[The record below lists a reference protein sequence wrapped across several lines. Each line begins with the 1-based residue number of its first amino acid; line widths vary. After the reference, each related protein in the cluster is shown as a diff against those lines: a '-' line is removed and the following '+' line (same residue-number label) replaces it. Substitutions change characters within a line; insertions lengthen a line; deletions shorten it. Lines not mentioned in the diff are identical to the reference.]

1 MTETKPLLAFAAV
14 IEHGTMHAAARA
26 LGMTPSAVSQ
36 HISRL
41 EALHGVK
48 LLKRSTRRMA
58 PTEAGAALAVHCVKL
73 RQALLDAQAALDNIK
88 TEAAGEVRL
97 ALPSP
102 LTLAPDFQA
111 ALLRVAAEFPKISI
125 RLFVSDEL
133 ADLQR
138 HNIDIALR
146 GCDTALD
153 APDLV
158 ARHLA
163 DWQWQIYAAPS
174 YIAQTGQPESPADL
188 RGRRWLSYNGE
199 TVVRHVLRRGAERF
213 AGNGQRV
220 AVRRFD
226 ERTPTDGGWAGHFST
241 VGRRNARLGA
251 RRQAASAAARLDVAE
266 NGVIRGYA
274 TPCAVGKSGSGAGLL
289 DGGVSGSLKPSF
301 PNSTLKSNGAAICW
315 TKSNTPTTAA

>member
-48 LLKRSTRRMA
+48 LLKRSTRRIV
-58 PTEAGAALAVHCVKL
+58 PTEAGAALAAHCVKL
-73 RQALLDAQAALDNIK
+73 RQALLNAQAALDNIK

-102 LTLAPDFQA
+102 LTLAPDFQT
-111 ALLRVAAEFPKISI
+111 ALLRVAAEFPKISM

-146 GCDTALD
+146 GGDTALD

-158 ARHLA
+158 AGI
-163 DWQWQIYAAPS
+163 W
-174 YIAQTGQPESPADL
+174 
-188 RGRRWLSYNGE
+188 
-199 TVVRHVLRRGAERF
+199 
-213 AGNGQRV
+213 
-220 AVRRFD
+220 
-226 ERTPTDGGWAGHFST
+226 RT
-241 VGRRNARLGA
+241 
-251 RRQAASAAARLDVAE
+251 
-266 NGVIRGYA
+266 
-274 TPCAVGKSGSGAGLL
+274 GSGRYTPHP
-289 DGGVSGSLKPSF
+289 VISPKQGSLKALRICAAGVGFRAAMKP
-301 PNSTLKSNGAAICW
+301 LRAMCCGAVWNGSSWKQTMCGRAAI
-315 TKSNTPTTAA
+315 

>member
-26 LGMTPSAVSQ
+26 LGMTLSAVSQ

-48 LLKRSTRRMA
+48 LLKRSTRRTA
-58 PTEAGAALAVHCVKL
+58 PTEAGAVLAAHCVKL

-102 LTLAPDFQA
+102 LTLAPNFQA
-111 ALLRVAAEFPKISI
+111 ALLRVAAEFPKISV

-146 GCDTALD
+146 GGDTALD

-188 RGRRWLSYNGE
+188 RGWRSGSDE
-199 TVVRHVLRRGAERF
+199 TIVRHVLRRGVERF
-213 AGNGQRV
+213 ELETDNVWPCGDLMSARQLTAAGLGVSAQLDGEMRGWVREGRLQVLLPDWTLPKMALYAVTPHRV
-220 AVRRFD
+220 QSAKVAAVLGCL
-226 ERTPTDGGWAGHFST
+226 T
-241 VGRRNARLGA
+241 NAF
-251 RRQAASAAARLDVAE
+251 QAA
-266 NGVIRGYA
+266 
-274 TPCAVGKSGSGAGLL
+274 
-289 DGGVSGSLKPSF
+289 
-301 PNSTLKSNGAAICW
+301 
-315 TKSNTPTTAA
+315 

>member
-48 LLKRSTRRMA
+48 L
-58 PTEAGAALAVHCVKL
+58 
-73 RQALLDAQAALDNIK
+73 RQALLNAQAALDNIK

-102 LTLAPDFQA
+102 LTLAPDFQT
-111 ALLRVAAEFPKISI
+111 ALLRVAAEFPKISM

-146 GCDTALD
+146 GGDTALD

-163 DWQWQIYAAPS
+163 NWQWQIYAAPS

-188 RGRRWLSYNGE
+188 RSRRWLSGSDE
-199 TVVRHVLRRGAERF
+199 TVARHVLRRGVERF
-213 AGNGQRV
+213 ELETDNVWPCGDLMSARQLTAAGLGVSAQLDGEMRGWVREGRLQVLLPDWTLPKMALYAVTPHRV
-220 AVRRFD
+220 QSAKVAAVLGCL
-226 ERTPTDGGWAGHFST
+226 T
-241 VGRRNARLGA
+241 NAF
-251 RRQAASAAARLDVAE
+251 QAA
-266 NGVIRGYA
+266 
-274 TPCAVGKSGSGAGLL
+274 
-289 DGGVSGSLKPSF
+289 
-301 PNSTLKSNGAAICW
+301 
-315 TKSNTPTTAA
+315 

>member
-48 LLKRSTRRMA
+48 LLKRSTRRVA
-58 PTEAGAALAVHCVKL
+58 PTEAGAALAAHCVKL
-73 RQALLDAQAALDNIK
+73 RQALLDAQAALGNIK

-125 RLFVSDEL
+125 CLFVSDEL

-146 GCDTALD
+146 GGDTALD

-158 ARHLA
+158 ARHLV

-213 AGNGQRV
+213 ELEM
-220 AVRRFD
+220 D
-226 ERTPTDGGWAGHFST
+226 
-241 VGRRNARLGA
+241 NAW
-251 RRQAASAAARLDVAE
+251 
-266 NGVIRGYA
+266 
-274 TPCAVGKSGSGAGLL
+274 PCGDLMSVCQL
-289 DGGVSGSLKPSF
+289 
-301 PNSTLKSNGAAICW
+301 
-315 TKSNTPTTAA
+315 TAAGDWACRHSWTAKCAAGCAKAGCKCCCPIGRCRNWRYTRLRRTVCSRRKWRRCWVA

>member
-48 LLKRSTRRMA
+48 LLKRSTRRMS
-58 PTEAGAALAVHCVKL
+58 PTEAGAALAAHCVKL

-102 LTLAPDFQA
+102 LTL
-111 ALLRVAAEFPKISI
+111 
-125 RLFVSDEL
+125 
-133 ADLQR
+133 
-138 HNIDIALR
+138 
-146 GCDTALD
+146 

-213 AGNGQRV
+213 ELETDNAWPCGDLMS
-220 AVRRFD
+220 VRQL
-226 ERTPTDGGWAGHFST
+226 TA
-241 VGRRNARLGA
+241 
-251 RRQAASAAARLDVAE
+251 
-266 NGVIRGYA
+266 
-274 TPCAVGKSGSGAGLL
+274 AGLGISVQL
-289 DGGVSGSLKPSF
+289 DGEMRGWVREGRLQVLLPDWTLPKMALYAVTPHRVQSAKVAAVLGCLTEAFQAGS
-301 PNSTLKSNGAAICW
+301 
-315 TKSNTPTTAA
+315 

>member
-48 LLKRSTRRMA
+48 LLKRSTRRTA
-58 PTEAGAALAVHCVKL
+58 PTEAGAALAAHCVKL

-97 ALPSP
+97 ARPSP
-102 LTLAPDFQA
+102 LTLAPDFQT
-111 ALLRVAAEFPKISI
+111 ALLRVAAEFPKISM
-125 RLFVSDEL
+125 RLFVTDEL

-146 GCDTALD
+146 GGDTALD

-188 RGRRWLSYNGE
+188 RWWRWLSGSDE
-199 TVVRHVLRRGAERF
+199 TIVRHVLRRGAERF
-213 AGNGQRV
+213 
-220 AVRRFD
+220 
-226 ERTPTDGGWAGHFST
+226 ELETDNVWPCGDLMS
-241 VGRRNARLGA
+241 ARQLTA
-251 RRQAASAAARLDVAE
+251 
-266 NGVIRGYA
+266 
-274 TPCAVGKSGSGAGLL
+274 AGLGVSVQL
-289 DGGVSGSLKPSF
+289 DGEMRGWVREGRLQVLLPDW
-301 PNSTLKSNGAAICW
+301 TLPKLALYAVTPHRVQSAKVAAVLGCL
-315 TKSNTPTTAA
+315 TEAFQAGK

>member
-48 LLKRSTRRMA
+48 LLKRSTRRIA
-58 PTEAGAALAVHCVKL
+58 PTEAGAALAAHCVKL

-146 GCDTALD
+146 GGDTALD

-158 ARHLA
+158 ARHLV
-163 DWQWQIYAAPS
+163 D
-174 YIAQTGQPESPADL
+174 
-188 RGRRWLSYNGE
+188 
-199 TVVRHVLRRGAERF
+199 
-213 AGNGQRV
+213 
-220 AVRRFD
+220 
-226 ERTPTDGGWAGHFST
+226 
-241 VGRRNARLGA
+241 
-251 RRQAASAAARLDVAE
+251 
-266 NGVIRGYA
+266 
-274 TPCAVGKSGSGAGLL
+274 
-289 DGGVSGSLKPSF
+289 
-301 PNSTLKSNGAAICW
+301 
-315 TKSNTPTTAA
+315 

>member
-48 LLKRSTRRMA
+48 LLKRSTRRTA
-58 PTEAGAALAVHCVKL
+58 PTEAGAVLAAHCVKL

-146 GCDTALD
+146 GGDTALD

-213 AGNGQRV
+213 ELETDNAWPCGDLMS
-220 AVRRFD
+220 VRQL
-226 ERTPTDGGWAGHFST
+226 TA
-241 VGRRNARLGA
+241 
-251 RRQAASAAARLDVAE
+251 
-266 NGVIRGYA
+266 
-274 TPCAVGKSGSGAGLL
+274 AGLGVSVQL
-289 DGGVSGSLKPSF
+289 DGEMRGWVREGRLQVLLPDW
-301 PNSTLKSNGAAICW
+301 TLPKLALYAVTPHRVQSAKVAAVLGCL
-315 TKSNTPTTAA
+315 TEAFQAGK

>member
-1 MTETKPLLAFAAV
+1 MVCQFRQNLWKIYVYVTSTFPIPTTMTETKPLLAFAAV

-41 EALHGVK
+41 ETLHGVK

-58 PTEAGAALAVHCVKL
+58 PTEAGAALAAHCVKL

-88 TEAAGEVRL
+88 TETAGEVRL

-146 GCDTALD
+146 GGDTALD

-174 YIAQTGQPESPADL
+174 YIAQTGQPEHPADL
-188 RGRRWLSYNGE
+188 RGQRWLSYNGE
-199 TVVRHVLRRGAERF
+199 TVVRHVLRR
-213 AGNGQRV
+213 
-220 AVRRFD
+220 
-226 ERTPTDGGWAGHFST
+226 RT
-241 VGRRNARLGA
+241 V
-251 RRQAASAAARLDVAE
+251 
-266 NGVIRGYA
+266 
-274 TPCAVGKSGSGAGLL
+274 
-289 DGGVSGSLKPSF
+289 
-301 PNSTLKSNGAAICW
+301 
-315 TKSNTPTTAA
+315 

>member
-48 LLKRSTRRMA
+48 LLKRSTRRIA
-58 PTEAGAALAVHCVKL
+58 PTEAGAALAAHCVKL

-111 ALLRVAAEFPKISI
+111 ALLRVVAEFPKISM

-146 GCDTALD
+146 GGDTALD
-153 APDLV
+153 APD
-158 ARHLA
+158 
-163 DWQWQIYAAPS
+163 
-174 YIAQTGQPESPADL
+174 
-188 RGRRWLSYNGE
+188 
-199 TVVRHVLRRGAERF
+199 F
-213 AGNGQRV
+213 
-220 AVRRFD
+220 
-226 ERTPTDGGWAGHFST
+226 GG
-241 VGRRNARLGA
+241 
-251 RRQAASAAARLDVAE
+251 AASSGLEVAD
-266 NGVIRGYA
+266 IRR
-274 TPCAVGKSGSGAGLL
+274 T
-289 DGGVSGSLKPSF
+289 
-301 PNSTLKSNGAAICW
+301 
-315 TKSNTPTTAA
+315 